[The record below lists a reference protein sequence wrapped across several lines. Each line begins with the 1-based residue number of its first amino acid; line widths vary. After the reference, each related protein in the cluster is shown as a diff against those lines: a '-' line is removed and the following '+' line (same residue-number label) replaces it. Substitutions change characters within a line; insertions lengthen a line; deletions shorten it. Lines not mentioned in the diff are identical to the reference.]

1 MAYLMILE
9 GGLILLT
16 GNKRV
21 RTNIW
26 YHNLIVRLAIFLMFI
41 VSSFLFILIITVS
54 VYFAILGDWYIV
66 KGCVLTALPI
76 VAIIYKIL

>member
-1 MAYLMILE
+1 M
-9 GGLILLT
+9 T